1 MDSTFEE
8 TDYWRFLLRNR
19 EIGKTRVK
27 LDILTDGL
35 VSRSAFISDAPPHPV
50 SFVARVPGSNTTR
63 FQRAVRVDNFQKGNN
78 NTQEPH

>member
-1 MDSTFEE
+1 M
-8 TDYWRFLLRNR
+8 RNR

-63 FQRAVRVDNFQKGNN
+63 FQRAVRVDNFQEGN

>member
-8 TDYWRFLLRNR
+8 TDYWIFLLRNR
-19 EIGKTRVK
+19 EIGKTRLK

-50 SFVARVPGSNTTR
+50 SFVARV
-63 FQRAVRVDNFQKGNN
+63 QEGNC
-78 NTQEPH
+78 T